1 MRFFHR
7 DHRDVRPRGKAAEH
21 RAFQAF
27 GRDVDELVAAL
38 GGQVQRAG
46 DLCLGQRRV
55 DKCRMDARCVQ
66 PLDLVLHQ
74 RDQRRDDERQ
84 PRQQQGRDLIA
95 ERLAR
100 AGGHDGQRVPSGQK
114 GADDLFLPGAEGVVA
129 EISF

>member
-1 MRFFHR
+1 
-7 DHRDVRPRGKAAEH
+7 
-21 RAFQAF
+21 
-27 GRDVDELVAAL
+27 
-38 GGQVQRAG
+38 
-46 DLCLGQRRV
+46 
-55 DKCRMDARCVQ
+55 MDARCVQ

-100 AGGHDGQRVPSGQK
+100 AGWHDGQRVPSGQK
-114 GADDLFLPGAEGVVA
+114 GADDLLLPGAEGVVA